1 VDTIQR
7 GDRGVKAE
15 RLGGEREGDFMDNF
29 ITKAQYRTR
38 KRAIRANHLQSMNS
52 YLTILHN
59 LCMQERFNDK
69 TNEDSLHAEH
79 KYGDASHHIY
89 S

>member
-1 VDTIQR
+1 MDTIQR
-7 GDRGVKAE
+7 GDMGVKAE
-15 RLGGEREGDFMDNF
+15 RIGGEREGDFMDNF

-59 LCMQERFNDK
+59 LCMQERFNEK

-79 KYGDASHHIY
+79 KYGDASHHI
-89 S
+89 

>member
-1 VDTIQR
+1 MDTIQR
-7 GDRGVKAE
+7 GDMGVKAE
-15 RLGGEREGDFMDNF
+15 RIGGEREGDF
-29 ITKAQYRTR
+29 ITNVQKPNIELE
-38 KRAIRANHLQSMNS
+38 KGAIRTNHLKSMNS

-59 LCMQERFNDK
+59 LCMQERFNEK